1 MFPSS
6 SYKMFTPEAKAE
18 CSASLARVMEIQ
30 RQASSSSSS
39 SSSLTWLD
47 NFVKSRAQGKSGNT
61 RASQNSGVISIFTEE
76 RGGPSQTPFLDV
88 YQNIESAAVKQTEKM
103 KPLPTPNFPKLPGKR
118 TKPKSSNNEAAAL
131 RLQLLQS
138 RSGEVTYCTF
148 WWSNYKLE
156 NISSIGETL
165 ISSFLMQNYFYW
177 VGRSPPI
184 LLAYYQVAVTVIK
197 DCPITQSK
205 NALSWQLSVGIILLT
220 N

>member
-1 MFPSS
+1 MQPRRIQLRSEARPDQDQRDDIVLS

-39 SSSLTWLD
+39 SSSSLTWLD
-47 NFVKSRAQGKSGNT
+47 NFVKSRAQGESGNKE
-61 RASQNSGVISIFTEE
+61 ASLNSGDISIITEE
-76 RGGPSQTPFLDV
+76 RGGPCQTPFLDV

-138 RSGEVTYCTF
+138 RSGEVTYCTV
-148 WWSNYKLE
+148 L
-156 NISSIGETL
+156 
-165 ISSFLMQNYFYW
+165 
-177 VGRSPPI
+177 V
-184 LLAYYQVAVTVIK
+184 V
-197 DCPITQSK
+197 
-205 NALSWQLSVGIILLT
+205 QL
-220 N
+220 

>member
-6 SYKMFTPEAKAE
+6 NYKMFTPEAKAE
-18 CSASLARVMEIQ
+18 SSASLARVMEIQ

-47 NFVKSRAQGKSGNT
+47 NFVKTRAQGQSGSNKS
-61 RASQNSGVISIFTEE
+61 SQSSGDIFIFTEE
-76 RGGPSQTPFLDV
+76 RAGPSQIPFLDV
-88 YQNIESAAVKQTEKM
+88 YQNIENAAVKQTEKM

-148 WWSNYKLE
+148 CWSNYKLE

-165 ISSFLMQNYFYW
+165 ISSFLMQSYYW
-177 VGRSPPI
+177 VGRSPI
-184 LLAYYQVAVTVIK
+184 LLADYQVAVTVIK
-197 DCPITQSK
+197 DCPIT
-205 NALSWQLSVGIILLT
+205 LSWQLSVGIILVT